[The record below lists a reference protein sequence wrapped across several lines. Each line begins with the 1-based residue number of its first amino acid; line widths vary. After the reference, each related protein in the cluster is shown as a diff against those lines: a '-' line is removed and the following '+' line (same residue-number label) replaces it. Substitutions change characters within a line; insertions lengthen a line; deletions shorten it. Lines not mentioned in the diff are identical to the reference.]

1 MRKSNRF
8 LSRLTGTL
16 AALTLVVG
24 LAPAAVFA
32 ADGDASITITEPA
45 WSDTSK
51 DWAGTQANAY
61 LVLDQVNDA
70 ETVPA
75 KKLYSVTNDFD
86 TFFNID
92 TIDGNSSIDEVFG
105 TVGTGGT
112 VYLQF
117 DGTDLSAGTTQ
128 PASGEYITF
137 SDDNA
142 KALDKTYGEADLVSR
157 ILGDEGA
164 GGSDAGV
171 FYSWIEKYIEKNSD
185 SITTPYTATAGAS
198 VGSQGSVTISGLKEG
213 YYAVDFKNVP
223 SGLSLKQGVMIA
235 TTGTTPAEMNL
246 KAEDLPFE
254 KQISEKDAEQWLDEL
269 TAETGDVLD
278 YKLTAQVP
286 TLTDYDNL
294 TEFTMSDTLEKQEFD
309 PASVQIAIDNT
320 VATRGTGT
328 DSNKFYIGQTL
339 LATLTPVSYADEKS
353 SFTLTF
359 EPSALEAYE
368 GETVTVTYSARLT
381 TDAVK
386 VNVNNAEL
394 VWSNN
399 GSDSSLTDSTEVYT
413 YGIELTKTFSDAT
426 VSADEIGEV
435 TFQLYRVNQ
444 QTQAEEPLYF
454 TGSAGSYIL
463 VSDSDGTGS
472 VTKDLKL
479 DTSSRKLT
487 VVGLDDDETYILK
500 ETDTADGYNLIDEN
514 VTIDLEAQAD
524 PYPMLLDEDTTSV
537 KLGSS
542 DLPVDFVN
550 NTEPAETA
558 IASVAFELYN
568 QKGFTLPKTGDV
580 GTWALTVSGIL
591 LIASGVVLVVVSRRK
606 KSSK

>member
-1 MRKSNRF
+1 MKKNNRF

-24 LAPAAVFA
+24 LVPATVLA
-32 ADGDASITITEPA
+32 ADGSASITITEPA
-45 WSDTSK
+45 WSDSSK
-51 DWAGTQANAY
+51 DWAGTEANAY
-61 LVLDQVNDA
+61 LVLDQVNDT
-70 ETVPA
+70 ETDSA
-75 KKLYSVTNDFD
+75 KKLYSVTDNFNA
-86 TFFNID
+86 FFNID
-92 TIDGNSSIDEVFG
+92 TDDNNSSIDEIFG
-105 TVGTGGT
+105 TVGTDGT
-112 VYLQF
+112 VYLWF
-117 DGTDLSAGTTQ
+117 DGNDLSAGTTQ

-137 SDDNA
+137 SGDNA

-157 ILGDEGA
+157 IVGDEGV

-171 FYSWIEKYIEKNSD
+171 FYSWIEKYIEANN
-185 SITTPYTATAGAS
+185 ITTPHTATAGTS
-198 VGSQGSVTISGLKEG
+198 VGTKGSVTITNLIEG
-213 YYAVDFKNVP
+213 YYAIDFKSVP

-235 TTGTTPAEMNL
+235 TTGDISAQMNL

-254 KQISEKDAEQWLDEL
+254 KKISEKDADQWLDEL

-278 YKLTAQVP
+278 YRLTAKVP

-320 VATRGTGT
+320 VATRGTGA
-328 DSNKFYIGQTL
+328 DSNKFYIGQTP
-339 LATLTPVSYADEKS
+339 LATLNPVGYTNEKS

-386 VNVNNAEL
+386 VNVNDAEL

-426 VSADEIGEV
+426 VSADEIDDV
-435 TFQLYRVNQ
+435 TFQLYRVNGQ
-444 QTQAEEPLYF
+444 NEELLYF

-463 VSDSDGTGS
+463 VSDSNGTGN
-472 VTKDLKL
+472 VTAELKL
-479 DTSSRKLT
+479 NTTSRKLT

-500 ETDTADGYNLIDEN
+500 ETNTANGYNLIDEN
-514 VTIDLEAQAD
+514 VTIDLEAQLD
-524 PYPMLLDEDTTSV
+524 PNAMLLDERKTSV
-537 KLGSS
+537 KLGSRNLTVS
-542 DLPVDFVN
+542 FVN
-550 NTEPAETA
+550 NTDTTETA

-568 QKGFTLPKTGDV
+568 QKGFSLPKTGDA
-580 GTWALTVSGIL
+580 GTWALTVNGIL
-591 LIASGVVLVVVSRRK
+591 LIASGVVLLVVSRRK

>member
-24 LAPAAVFA
+24 LVPATALA
-32 ADGDASITITEPA
+32 ADGSASITIKEPK
-45 WSDTSK
+45 WSDSSK

-61 LVLDQVNDA
+61 LVLDQVNDT
-70 ETVPA
+70 ETDPA
-75 KKLYSVTNDFD
+75 KKLYSVTTGFD
-86 TFFNID
+86 AFFNID
-92 TIDGNSSIDEVFG
+92 TTDGNSSIDEVFG
-105 TVGTGGT
+105 TAGIDGT
-112 VYLQF
+112 VYLWF
-117 DGTDLSAGTTQ
+117 DGNDLSAGTTR

-137 SDDNA
+137 SGDNA

-157 ILGDEGA
+157 IVGDEGA

-171 FYSWIEKYIEKNSD
+171 FYSWIEKYIEANN
-185 SITTPYTATAGAS
+185 ITTPHTATADAS
-198 VGSQGSVTISGLKEG
+198 VESQGSMTISGLNEG

-235 TTGTTPAEMNL
+235 TTVNPQAEMNL
-246 KAEDLPFE
+246 KAEELPFE
-254 KQISEKDAEQWLDEL
+254 KHVSEKDENEWFDEL

-294 TEFTMSDTLEKQEFD
+294 TRFTMSDTLEKQEFD

-339 LATLTPVSYADEKS
+339 LATLNPVSYADKKS

-359 EPSALEAYE
+359 VPSALEAYE

-386 VNVNNAEL
+386 VNVNDAKL

-426 VSADEIGEV
+426 VSADEIGDV
-435 TFQLYRVNQ
+435 TFRLYRVNGQ
-444 QTQAEEPLYF
+444 DQEPLYF

-463 VSDSDGTGS
+463 VSDSDGTGN

-479 DTSSRKLT
+479 NTNSRKLT

-500 ETDTADGYNLIDEN
+500 ETNTADGYNLIDKD
-514 VTIDLEAQAD
+514 VTFDLEAQAD
-524 PYPMLLDEDTTSV
+524 PNAMLLDENKTSV
-537 KLGSS
+537 RLGSNNLTVS
-542 DLPVDFVN
+542 FVN
-550 NTEPAETA
+550 NTDTTETA

-568 QKGFTLPKTGDV
+568 QKGFTLPKTGDA

>member
-24 LAPAAVFA
+24 LVPATALA
-32 ADGDASITITEPA
+32 ADGEASITIKEPT
-45 WSDTSK
+45 WSDSSK

-61 LVLDQVNDA
+61 LVLDQVDDT

-75 KKLYSVTNDFD
+75 KKLYSVTTDFD
-86 TFFNID
+86 AFFNID
-92 TIDGNSSIDEVFG
+92 ADAGNGSIDEVFG

-137 SDDNA
+137 SGDDA

-157 ILGDEGA
+157 IVGDNGE
-164 GGSDAGV
+164 GGSNAGV
-171 FYSWIEKYIEKNSD
+171 FYSWIEKYIEANN
-185 SITTPYTATAGAS
+185 ITTPHTATADAS
-198 VGSQGSVTISGLKEG
+198 VGSQGSVTISGLDEG

-235 TTGTTPAEMNL
+235 TTGTTPAKMNL

-254 KQISEKDAEQWLDEL
+254 KKISEEDANDWFDEL

-278 YKLTAQVP
+278 YQLTAKVP

-294 TEFTMSDTLEKQEFD
+294 TEFTMSDTLEQQEFD
-309 PASVQIAIDNT
+309 PASVEIAIDGVT
-320 VATRGTGT
+320 ITRGTDT
-328 DSNKFYIGQTL
+328 DSNKFYIGHTL
-339 LATLTPVSYADEKS
+339 LATLTPVSYANEKS
-353 SFTLTF
+353 SFTLIF
-359 EPSALEAYE
+359 EPSALETYE
-368 GETVTVTYSARLT
+368 GKAVTVTYSARLT

-386 VNVNNAEL
+386 VNVNDAEL

-399 GSDSSLTDSTEVYT
+399 GSDSSLTDSTKVYT

-426 VSADEIGEV
+426 VSADEIDDV
-435 TFQLYRVNQ
+435 TFRLYRVNGQ
-444 QTQAEEPLYF
+444 DQEPLYF

-463 VSDSDGTGS
+463 VSDSNGTGS
-472 VTKDLKL
+472 ATQDLKL
-479 DTSSRKLT
+479 DTASRKLT

-500 ETDTADGYNLIDEN
+500 ETDTANGYNLIDED
-514 VTIDLEAQAD
+514 VTIDLEAQDD
-524 PYPMLLDEDTTSV
+524 PNAMLLDEGKTSV
-537 KLGSS
+537 KLGDTS
-542 DLPVDFVN
+542 LNVGFVN
-550 NTEPAETA
+550 NESSTETA

-568 QKGFTLPKTGDV
+568 QKGFSLPKTGDA

>member
-24 LAPAAVFA
+24 LVPATAFA
-32 ADGDASITITEPA
+32 ADGQASITITEPA
-45 WSDTSK
+45 WSK
-51 DWAGTQANAY
+51 DWEGTQANAY
-61 LVLDQVNDA
+61 LVLDQVNHT

-75 KKLYSVTNDFD
+75 KKLYSVTDNFD
-86 TFFNID
+86 AFFNID

-105 TVGTGGT
+105 TAGADGT
-112 VYLQF
+112 VYLWF
-117 DGTDLSAGTTQ
+117 DGTALSAGTTQ

-137 SDDNA
+137 SGDDA

-157 ILGDEGA
+157 IVGDDGE
-164 GGSDAGV
+164 GGSNAGV
-171 FYSWIEKYIEKNSD
+171 FYSWIEKYIEKNG
-185 SITTPYTATAGAS
+185 ITTPYKATADAS
-198 VGSQGSVTISGLKEG
+198 VGSQGFVTITNLKEG
-213 YYAVDFKNVP
+213 YYAIDFKSVP

-235 TTGTTPAEMNL
+235 TTGNASAGMNL
-246 KAEDLPFE
+246 KAEDLPFKKE
-254 KQISEKDAEQWLDEL
+254 ISEKDANDWFDEL

-309 PASVQIAIDNT
+309 PASVEIAIGNAT
-320 VATRGTGT
+320 ITRGTDA

-339 LATLTPVSYADEKS
+339 LATLNSDGYANNES

-359 EPSALEAYE
+359 EPSTLEAYE

-386 VNVNNAEL
+386 VNVNDAEL

-426 VSADEIGEV
+426 VSADEIDDV

-444 QTQAEEPLYF
+444 QTQAEELLHF
-454 TGSAGSYIL
+454 TGSAGSYTL
-463 VSDSDGTGS
+463 VSDSDGTGN
-472 VTKDLKL
+472 VTDLKL
-479 DTSSRKLT
+479 DTNNRKLT

-500 ETDTADGYNLIDEN
+500 ETNTADGYNLIDED

-524 PYPMLLDEDTTSV
+524 PNAMLLDEKATSV
-537 KLGSS
+537 KLGTT
-542 DLPVDFVN
+542 DLKPSFVN
-550 NTEPAETA
+550 NTNTTETA

-568 QKGFTLPKTGDV
+568 QKGFTLPKTGGT
-580 GTWALTVSGIL
+580 GTWALTMGGIL
-591 LIASGVVLVVVSRRK
+591 LIAAAGGMLVVSRRK
-606 KSSK
+606 NSSR

>member
-1 MRKSNRF
+1 MKKNNRF

-24 LAPAAVFA
+24 LVPATVLA
-32 ADGDASITITEPA
+32 ADGSASITINEPV

-61 LVLDQVNDA
+61 LVLDQVNDR
-70 ETVPA
+70 ETDSA
-75 KKLYSVTNDFD
+75 KKLYSVTGDFD
-86 TFFNID
+86 AFFNID
-92 TIDGNSSIDEVFG
+92 KDAGNSSIDEVFG
-105 TVGTGGT
+105 TAGADGT
-112 VYLQF
+112 VYLWF
-117 DGTDLSAGTTQ
+117 DGTDLSAGKTQ

-137 SDDNA
+137 SGDNA

-157 ILGDEGA
+157 IIGDAGV

-198 VGSQGSVTISGLKEG
+198 VGSQGSVTITNLKEG
-213 YYAVDFKNVP
+213 YYAVDFKSVP
-223 SGLSLKQGVMIA
+223 YGLSLKQGVMIA
-235 TTGTTPAEMNL
+235 TTGNTPAVMYL
-246 KAEDLPFE
+246 KAENLPFE
-254 KQISEKDAEQWLDEL
+254 KKISEKDANEWFDEL

-294 TEFTMSDTLEKQEFD
+294 TKFTMSDTLEKQEFD
-309 PASVQIAIDNT
+309 PASVEIAING
-320 VATRGTGT
+320 AAITRGTDA

-339 LATLTPVSYADEKS
+339 LATLNPVGYTNNES

-386 VNVNNAEL
+386 VNVNDAKLEWN
-394 VWSNN
+394 NN
-399 GSDSSLTDSTEVYT
+399 GSESVLTDSTEVYT

-435 TFQLYRVNQ
+435 TFQLYRVNG
-444 QTQAEEPLYF
+444 QTEELLYF

-463 VSDSDGTGS
+463 VSDSNGTGN
-472 VTKDLKL
+472 VTAELKL
-479 DTSSRKLT
+479 NTTSRKLT

-500 ETDTADGYNLIDEN
+500 ETNTANGYNLIDEN
-514 VTIDLEAQAD
+514 VTIELEAQAD
-524 PYPMLLDEDTTSV
+524 SRAMLLDEGKTSV
-537 KLGSS
+537 KLGSRNLTVS
-542 DLPVDFVN
+542 FVN
-550 NTEPAETA
+550 NTDTTETA

-568 QKGFTLPKTGDV
+568 QKGFSLPKTGDA
-580 GTWALTVSGIL
+580 GTWALTVNGIL

>member
-8 LSRLTGTL
+8 LSRFTGAF

-24 LAPAAVFA
+24 LVPATAFA
-32 ADGDASITITEPA
+32 ADGEASITIKEPT
-45 WSDTSK
+45 WSDSSK
-51 DWAGTQANAY
+51 DWADTQANAY
-61 LVLDQVNDA
+61 LVLDQVDDT
-70 ETVPA
+70 ETDPA
-75 KKLYSVTNDFD
+75 KKLYKVTGEFD
-86 TFFNID
+86 DFFNID
-92 TIDGNSSIDEVFG
+92 ETQNNSTVEDAFGNGVS
-105 TVGTGGT
+105 

-117 DGTDLSAGTTQ
+117 NGKKLSAGTTE

-137 SDDNA
+137 SGDNA

-171 FYSWIEKYIEKNSD
+171 FYSWIEKYIEANN
-185 SITTPYTATAGAS
+185 ITTPHTAKADAS
-198 VGSQGSVTISGLKEG
+198 VGTQGSVTISGLKEG

-235 TTGTTPAEMNL
+235 TTGTTPAKMDL

-254 KQISEKDAEQWLDEL
+254 KQISEKDAKQWLDEL

-294 TEFTMSDTLEKQEFD
+294 TKFTMSDTLEKQEFD

-339 LATLTPVSYADEKS
+339 LATLTPVSYANEKS

-386 VNVNNAEL
+386 VNVNDAEL

-426 VSADEIGEV
+426 VSADEIDDV
-435 TFQLYRVNQ
+435 TFRLYRVNGQ
-444 QTQAEEPLYF
+444 NEELLYF
-454 TGSAGSYIL
+454 TGSAGSYTL
-463 VSDSDGTGS
+463 MSDSDGTGS
-472 VTKDLKL
+472 VTEDLKL
-479 DTSSRKLT
+479 NTATRKLT

-500 ETDTADGYNLIDEN
+500 ETNTADGYNLIDED
-514 VTIDLEAQAD
+514 VTIDLVAQAD
-524 PYPMLLDEDTTSV
+524 PNPMLLDEGKTSV

-542 DLPVDFVN
+542 NLTVSFVN
-550 NTEPAETA
+550 NTDTTETA

-568 QKGFTLPKTGDV
+568 QKGFTLPKTGDA

>member
-8 LSRLTGTL
+8 LSRLTGML
-16 AALTLVVG
+16 ATLTLVVG
-24 LAPAAVFA
+24 LMPATALA
-32 ADGDASITITEPA
+32 ADGEASITIKEPA

-61 LVLDQVNDA
+61 LVLDQVNDR
-70 ETVPA
+70 ETDPA
-75 KKLYSVTNDFD
+75 KKLYSVTTDFD

-92 TIDGNSSIDEVFG
+92 TDAGNSSIDEVFG
-105 TVGTGGT
+105 TAGT

-117 DGTDLSAGTTQ
+117 DGTDLSAGTNQ

-137 SDDNA
+137 SGDNA
-142 KALDKTYGEADLVSR
+142 KALDKKYGEADLVSR
-157 ILGDEGA
+157 IAGDEGV

-171 FYSWIEKYIEKNSD
+171 FYSWIEKYIERNN
-185 SITTPYTATAGAS
+185 ITTLHTATADAS
-198 VGSQGSVTISGLKEG
+198 VGSQGFVTITNLKEG
-213 YYAVDFKNVP
+213 YYAVDFKSVP

-235 TTGTTPAEMNL
+235 TTGKTPTVMNL
-246 KAEDLPFE
+246 KAENLPFE
-254 KQISEKDAEQWLDEL
+254 KQISEKDANMWFDEL

-309 PASVQIAIDNT
+309 PASVKIAING
-320 VATRGTGT
+320 AAITRGT
-328 DSNKFYIGQTL
+328 DVNSDKFYIGQTL
-339 LATLTPVSYADEKS
+339 LATLNSVSYADEKS
-353 SFTLTF
+353 SFTLIF

-386 VNVNNAEL
+386 VNVNDAKL

-413 YGIELTKTFSDAT
+413 YGIELTKTFSDTT
-426 VSADEIGEV
+426 VSADEIGKV
-435 TFQLYRVNQ
+435 TFQLYRVNGQ
-444 QTQAEEPLYF
+444 DKELLYF

-463 VSDSDGTGS
+463 VSDSNGTDN
-472 VTKDLKL
+472 VTADLKL
-479 DTSSRKLT
+479 DTTSRKLT

-524 PYPMLLDEDTTSV
+524 PNAMLLEEDATSV
-537 KLGSS
+537 KLGSINLTVS
-542 DLPVDFVN
+542 FVN
-550 NTEPAETA
+550 NKNTTETA

-568 QKGFTLPKTGDV
+568 QKGFSLPKTGDA
-580 GTWALTVSGIL
+580 GIWALTVCGIL

>member
-1 MRKSNRF
+1 MKKNNRF

-24 LAPAAVFA
+24 LVPATVLA
-32 ADGDASITITEPA
+32 ADGEASITITEPV

-61 LVLDQVNDA
+61 LVLDQVNDR

-75 KKLYSVTNDFD
+75 KKLYSVTNVFD

-92 TIDGNSSIDEVFG
+92 TDAGNSSIDEVFG
-105 TVGTGGT
+105 TVGTDGT

-128 PASGEYITF
+128 PASGDYITF
-137 SDDNA
+137 SGDNA

-157 ILGDEGA
+157 IVGDNGE
-164 GGSDAGV
+164 GGSNAGV
-171 FYSWIEKYIEKNSD
+171 FYSWIEKYIEKNN
-185 SITTPYTATAGAS
+185 ITTPHTATAGAS
-198 VGSQGSVTISGLKEG
+198 VGTQGSVTISGLAEG

-235 TTGTTPAEMNL
+235 TTGNTPAVMNL
-246 KAEDLPFE
+246 KAENLPFE
-254 KQISEKDAEQWLDEL
+254 KKISEKDANVWFDEL

-294 TEFTMSDTLEKQEFD
+294 TKFTMSDTLEKQEFD
-309 PASVQIAIDNT
+309 PASVQIAING
-320 VATRGTGT
+320 AAITRGTDA

-339 LATLTPVSYADEKS
+339 LATLNPVSYADEKS
-353 SFTLTF
+353 SFTLIF

-368 GETVTVTYSARLT
+368 GKTVTVTYSARLT

-386 VNVNNAEL
+386 VNVNDAKL

-426 VSADEIGEV
+426 VSADEIGKV
-435 TFQLYRVNQ
+435 TFQLYRVNGQ
-444 QTQAEEPLYF
+444 DEELLYF

-463 VSDSDGTGS
+463 VSDSAGTGN
-472 VTKDLKL
+472 VTDLKL
-479 DTSSRKLT
+479 DTNSRKLT

-500 ETDTADGYNLIDEN
+500 ETNTANGYNLIDED
-514 VTIDLEAQAD
+514 VTIDLEAQLGPNA
-524 PYPMLLDEDTTSV
+524 MLLDAGKTSV
-537 KLGSS
+537 KLGSNKLKVS
-542 DLPVDFVN
+542 FVN
-550 NTEPAETA
+550 NTDTTGPA

-568 QKGFTLPKTGDV
+568 QKGFSLPKTGDA
-580 GTWALTVSGIL
+580 GTWALTVNGIL

>member
-24 LAPAAVFA
+24 LVPATALA
-32 ADGDASITITEPA
+32 ADGSASITITEPA
-45 WSDTSK
+45 WSDSSK
-51 DWAGTQANAY
+51 DWAGTEANAY
-61 LVLDQVNDA
+61 LVLDQVNDT

-86 TFFNID
+86 AFFNID
-92 TIDGNSSIDEVFG
+92 TDNGNSSIDEIFG
-105 TVGTGGT
+105 TAGT

-117 DGTDLSAGTTQ
+117 DGIDLSAGTTQ

-137 SDDNA
+137 SEDNA

-157 ILGDEGA
+157 IVGDNGE
-164 GGSDAGV
+164 GGSNAGV
-171 FYSWIEKYIEKNSD
+171 FYSWIEKYIEANN
-185 SITTPYTATAGAS
+185 ITTPHTATAGAS
-198 VGSQGSVTISGLKEG
+198 DGTQGSVTISGLDEG

-235 TTGTTPAEMNL
+235 TTGDIPAQMKL

-254 KQISEKDAEQWLDEL
+254 KKISEKDADQWLDEL

-278 YKLTAQVP
+278 YRLTAKVP

-294 TEFTMSDTLEKQEFD
+294 TKFTMSDTLEKQEFD
-309 PASVQIAIDNT
+309 PASVEIAIDGVT
-320 VATRGTGT
+320 IRRGT
-328 DSNKFYIGQTL
+328 DDNSNNFYIGQTL
-339 LATLTPVSYADEKS
+339 LATLTTVGYTDEKS

-359 EPSALEAYE
+359 VPSALEAYE
-368 GETVTVTYSARLT
+368 GETVTVTYSAKLT

-386 VNVNNAEL
+386 VNVNDAEL

-399 GSDSSLTDSTEVYT
+399 GSDSSLTDFTEVYT

-426 VSADEIGEV
+426 VSADEIDDV
-435 TFQLYRVNQ
+435 TFRLYRVNGQ
-444 QTQAEEPLYF
+444 DEELLYF

-463 VSDSDGTGS
+463 MSDSNGTGS
-472 VTKDLKL
+472 VTDLKL
-479 DTSSRKLT
+479 NTTTRKLT

-500 ETDTADGYNLIDEN
+500 ETNTADGYNLIDED
-514 VTIDLEAQAD
+514 VTINLEAQTD
-524 PYPMLLDEDTTSV
+524 PNAMLLDENKTSV
-537 KLGSS
+537 KLGSNNLTVS
-542 DLPVDFVN
+542 FVN
-550 NTEPAETA
+550 NTDTTGTA

-568 QKGFTLPKTGDV
+568 QKGFTLPKTGGT
-580 GTWALTVSGIL
+580 GTWALTMGGIL
-591 LIASGVVLVVVSRRK
+591 LIAAAGGMLVVSRRK
-606 KSSK
+606 NSSR

>member
-24 LAPAAVFA
+24 LVPATALA
-32 ADGDASITITEPA
+32 ADGSASIKITEPA
-45 WSDTSK
+45 WSDSSK
-51 DWAGTQANAY
+51 DWAGTEANAY
-61 LVLDQVNDA
+61 LVLDQVND
-70 ETVPA
+70 TVTDPA
-75 KKLYSVTNDFD
+75 KKLYSVTTGFD

-105 TVGTGGT
+105 NVGPDGT
-112 VYLQF
+112 VYLWF
-117 DGTDLSAGTTQ
+117 DGSDLSAGTTQ

-137 SDDNA
+137 SGDNA

-171 FYSWIEKYIEKNSD
+171 FYSWIEKYIERNN
-185 SITTPYTATAGAS
+185 ITTSHTATADAS
-198 VGSQGSVTISGLKEG
+198 VGTQGSVTISGLDEG

-235 TTGTTPAEMNL
+235 TTGTAPAEMYL

-254 KQISEKDAEQWLDEL
+254 KKISEKDADQWFDEL

-294 TEFTMSDTLEKQEFD
+294 TKFTMSDTLEKQEFD
-309 PASVQIAIDNT
+309 PASVEIAING
-320 VATRGTGT
+320 AAIKRGTDAGS
-328 DSNKFYIGQTL
+328 DKFYIGQTL
-339 LATLTPVSYADEKS
+339 LATLTPVSYANEKS

-386 VNVNNAEL
+386 VNVNDAEL

-435 TFQLYRVNQ
+435 TFQLYRVNGQ
-444 QTQAEEPLYF
+444 DEELLYF

-463 VSDSDGTGS
+463 VSDYSGTGN
-472 VTKDLKL
+472 VTANLKL
-479 DTSSRKLT
+479 DTTSRKLT

-524 PYPMLLDEDTTSV
+524 PNPMLLDEGKTSV

-542 DLPVDFVN
+542 NLTVSFVN
-550 NTEPAETA
+550 NTDTTETA

-568 QKGFTLPKTGDV
+568 QKGFTLPKTGDA

>member
-24 LAPAAVFA
+24 LMPATALA
-32 ADGDASITITEPA
+32 ADGEASITITEPA
-45 WSDTSK
+45 WSK

-61 LVLDQVNDA
+61 LVLDQENDK
-70 ETVPA
+70 ETDPA
-75 KKLYSVTNDFD
+75 KKLYSVTTDFNA
-86 TFFNID
+86 FFNID
-92 TIDGNSSIDEVFG
+92 TDKNNSSIDEVFG
-105 TVGTGGT
+105 TAGADGT
-112 VYLQF
+112 VYLWF
-117 DGTDLSAGTTQ
+117 DGTDLSADKTK

-137 SDDNA
+137 SGDDA

-157 ILGDEGA
+157 ILGDRGE
-164 GGSDAGV
+164 GGSNAGV
-171 FYSWIEKYIEKNSD
+171 FYSWIEKYIEKKG
-185 SITTPYTATAGAS
+185 ITTPHTATADAS
-198 VGSQGSVTISGLKEG
+198 VESQGSMTISGLNEG

-235 TTGTTPAEMNL
+235 TTGNTPAVMNL

-254 KQISEKDAEQWLDEL
+254 KKISEKDVGQWFDEL

-309 PASVQIAIDNT
+309 PASVEIAING
-320 VATRGTGT
+320 AAITRGT
-328 DSNKFYIGQTL
+328 DDNSNNFYIGQTL
-339 LATLTPVSYADEKS
+339 LATLTPVGYTDEKS
-353 SFTLTF
+353 SFTLDF
-359 EPSALEAYE
+359 VPSALEAYE
-368 GETVTVTYSARLT
+368 GETVTVIYSARLT

-386 VNVNNAEL
+386 VNVNDAEL

-444 QTQAEEPLYF
+444 QTQAEELLYF

-463 VSDSDGTGS
+463 VSDSAGTGN
-472 VTKDLKL
+472 VTDLKL
-479 DTSSRKLT
+479 DTNSRKLT

-500 ETDTADGYNLIDEN
+500 ETNTANGYNLIDEN
-514 VTIDLEAQAD
+514 VTIELEAQAD
-524 PYPMLLDEDTTSV
+524 PNAMLLDVNATSV
-537 KLGSS
+537 KLGSNPLTVS
-542 DLPVDFVN
+542 FVN
-550 NTEPAETA
+550 NTNTTETA

-568 QKGFTLPKTGDV
+568 QKGFSLPKTGDA

>member
-24 LAPAAVFA
+24 LVPATALA
-32 ADGDASITITEPA
+32 ADGSASITITEPA
-45 WSDTSK
+45 WSDSSK

-61 LVLDQVNDA
+61 LVLDQVDDT
-70 ETVPA
+70 EPDPA

-86 TFFNID
+86 AFFNID
-92 TIDGNSSIDEVFG
+92 TDENNSSIDEVFG
-105 TVGTGGT
+105 NAGADGT
-112 VYLQF
+112 VYLWF
-117 DGTDLSAGTTQ
+117 DDTDLSAGTTQ
-128 PASGEYITF
+128 PASGDYITF
-137 SDDNA
+137 SGDNA

-157 ILGDEGA
+157 IVGDSSE
-164 GGSDAGV
+164 GGSNAGV
-171 FYSWIEKYIEKNSD
+171 FYSWIEKYIEAK
-185 SITTPYTATAGAS
+185 SITTTHTATAGAS
-198 VGSQGSVTISGLKEG
+198 AGSQGTMTISDLDEG
-213 YYAVDFKNVP
+213 YYAIDFKNVP
-223 SGLSLKQGVMIA
+223 DGLSLKQGVMIA
-235 TTGTTPAEMNL
+235 TTGNTPAVMNL

-294 TEFTMSDTLEKQEFD
+294 TKFTMSDTLEKQEFD

-328 DSNKFYIGQTL
+328 DSNKFYIGRTL
-339 LATLTPVSYADEKS
+339 LATLNPVGYANGES

-359 EPSALEAYE
+359 VPSALEAYE

-386 VNVNNAEL
+386 VNVNDAEL

-435 TFQLYRVNQ
+435 TFQLYRVNGQ
-444 QTQAEEPLYF
+444 NEELLYF

-463 VSDSDGTGS
+463 MSDSDGTGS
-472 VTKDLKL
+472 VTEDLKL
-479 DTSSRKLT
+479 NTTTRKLT

-524 PYPMLLDEDTTSV
+524 PNAMLLDENKTSV
-537 KLGSS
+537 KLGSNNLTVS
-542 DLPVDFVN
+542 FVN
-550 NTEPAETA
+550 NTDTTGTA

-568 QKGFTLPKTGDV
+568 QKGFTLPKTGDA

>member
-1 MRKSNRF
+1 MRKSNRL

-24 LAPAAVFA
+24 LMPATALA
-32 ADGDASITITEPA
+32 ADGEASITITEPV

-61 LVLDQVNDA
+61 LVLDQVNDR
-70 ETVPA
+70 ETDPA
-75 KKLYSVTNDFD
+75 KKLYSVTTGFD

-92 TIDGNSSIDEVFG
+92 TIAGNSSIDEVFG
-105 TVGTGGT
+105 TAGT

-137 SDDNA
+137 SGDNA

-157 ILGDEGA
+157 IAGDEGV
-164 GGSDAGV
+164 GVSDAGV
-171 FYSWIEKYIEKNSD
+171 FYSWIEKYIEKMG
-185 SITTPYTATAGAS
+185 ITTPHTATAGAS
-198 VGSQGSVTISGLKEG
+198 VGTQGSVTISGLAEG
-213 YYAVDFKNVP
+213 YYAVDFKSVP

-235 TTGTTPAEMNL
+235 TTGNTPDTPAVMNL

-254 KQISEKDAEQWLDEL
+254 KKISEKDANDWFDEL

-278 YKLTAQVP
+278 YKLTAKVP

-328 DSNKFYIGQTL
+328 DENTFYIGRTH
-339 LATLTPVSYADEKS
+339 LATLTTVSYADKKS

-368 GETVTVTYSARLT
+368 GKTVTVTYSARLT

-386 VNVNNAEL
+386 VNVNDAEL

-426 VSADEIGEV
+426 VSADEIDDV
-435 TFQLYRVNQ
+435 TFRLYRVNQ
-444 QTQAEEPLYF
+444 QTQAEELLHF
-454 TGSAGSYIL
+454 TGSAGSYTL

-472 VTKDLKL
+472 VTDLKL
-479 DTSSRKLT
+479 NTTTRKLT

-500 ETDTADGYNLIDEN
+500 ETDTADGYNLIDED
-514 VTIDLEAQAD
+514 VTIDLEAQDD
-524 PYPMLLDEDTTSV
+524 PNAMLLDEDKTSV
-537 KLGSS
+537 KLGPKNLTVS
-542 DLPVDFVN
+542 FVN
-550 NTEPAETA
+550 NTNTTETA

-568 QKGFTLPKTGDV
+568 QKGFSLPKTGDA

>member
-24 LAPAAVFA
+24 LMPATALA
-32 ADGDASITITEPA
+32 ADGEASITITEPA
-45 WSDTSK
+45 WSK
-51 DWAGTQANAY
+51 DWEGTQANAY

-92 TIDGNSSIDEVFG
+92 TIEKNSSIDEVFG
-105 TVGTGGT
+105 TAGTDGT
-112 VYLQF
+112 VYLWF
-117 DGTDLSAGTTQ
+117 DGTDLSAGKTQ

-137 SDDNA
+137 SGDDA

-157 ILGDEGA
+157 IVGDEGE
-164 GGSDAGV
+164 GGSNAGV
-171 FYSWIEKYIEKNSD
+171 FYSWIEKYIEKNG
-185 SITTPYTATAGAS
+185 ITTPHTATAGAS
-198 VGSQGSVTISGLKEG
+198 VGSQGSVTISGLAEG

-235 TTGTTPAEMNL
+235 TTGNTPAVMNL
-246 KAEDLPFE
+246 KAEELPFE
-254 KQISEKDAEQWLDEL
+254 KKISEKDANEWFDEL

-309 PASVQIAIDNT
+309 PASVEIAIDGAT
-320 VATRGTGT
+320 ITRGT
-328 DSNKFYIGQTL
+328 DVNSDKFYIGQTL
-339 LATLTPVSYADEKS
+339 LATLTPVGYANGES

-386 VNVNNAEL
+386 INVNDAKLE
-394 VWSNN
+394 WNN
-399 GSDSSLTDSTEVYT
+399 NDSESVLTDSTEVYT
-413 YGIELTKTFSDAT
+413 YGIELTKTFSDAI

-444 QTQAEEPLYF
+444 QTQAEELLYF

-524 PYPMLLDEDTTSV
+524 PNAMLLDEKATSV
-537 KLGSS
+537 KLGSNNLTVS
-542 DLPVDFVN
+542 FVN
-550 NTEPAETA
+550 NTDTTGTA

-568 QKGFTLPKTGDV
+568 QKGFTLPKTGDA

>member
-24 LAPAAVFA
+24 LMPATALA
-32 ADGDASITITEPA
+32 ADGEASITIKEPA

-61 LVLDQVNDA
+61 LVLDQVDDT
-70 ETVPA
+70 ETDPA
-75 KKLYSVTNDFD
+75 KKLYSVTTDFD

-92 TIDGNSSIDEVFG
+92 TDAGNSSIDEVFG

-137 SDDNA
+137 SGDNA

-157 ILGDEGA
+157 ILGDDGE
-164 GGSDAGV
+164 GGSNAGV
-171 FYSWIEKYIEKNSD
+171 FYSWIEKYIEENN
-185 SITTPYTATAGAS
+185 ITTSLTATADAS
-198 VGSQGSVTISGLKEG
+198 AGTQGSVMIGGLAEG

-254 KQISEKDAEQWLDEL
+254 KKISEKDADQWLDEL

-278 YKLTAQVP
+278 YRLTAKVP

-309 PASVQIAIDNT
+309 PASVEIAIDGVT
-320 VATRGTGT
+320 IRRGT
-328 DSNKFYIGQTL
+328 DDNSNNFYIGQTL
-339 LATLTPVSYADEKS
+339 LATLTTVSYADEKS

-359 EPSALEAYE
+359 VPSALEAYE

-386 VNVNNAEL
+386 VNVNDAEL

-426 VSADEIGEV
+426 VSADEIGKV
-435 TFQLYRVNQ
+435 TFQLYRVNGQ
-444 QTQAEEPLYF
+444 DEELLYF
-454 TGSAGSYIL
+454 TGSAGSYTL
-463 VSDSDGTGS
+463 VSDSAGTGN
-472 VTKDLKL
+472 VTANLKL
-479 DTSSRKLT
+479 DTTSRKLT

-500 ETDTADGYNLIDEN
+500 ETNTADGYNLIDEN
-514 VTIDLEAQAD
+514 VTIDLEAQTD
-524 PYPMLLDEDTTSV
+524 PNAMLLDENKTSV
-537 KLGSS
+537 KLGPKNLTVS
-542 DLPVDFVN
+542 FVN
-550 NTEPAETA
+550 NTNTTETA

-568 QKGFTLPKTGDV
+568 QKGFSLPKTGDA

>member
-1 MRKSNRF
+1 MRKSNRL
-8 LSRLTGTL
+8 LSRFTGTF
-16 AALTLVVG
+16 AALALVIG
-24 LAPAAVFA
+24 LAPATAFA
-32 ADGDASITITEPA
+32 ADGEASITIKEPT
-45 WSDTSK
+45 WSDGSK

-61 LVLDQVNDA
+61 LVLDQVDDS
-70 ETVPA
+70 ETDPA
-75 KKLYSVTNDFD
+75 KKLYSVTTDFD
-86 TFFNID
+86 AFFNID
-92 TIDGNSSIDEVFG
+92 TDAGSGSIDEVFG
-105 TVGTGGT
+105 TAGTGGI
-112 VYLQF
+112 VYLWF
-117 DGTDLSAGTTQ
+117 DDTDLSAGRTQ

-137 SDDNA
+137 SGDDA

-157 ILGDEGA
+157 IVGDGGE
-164 GGSDAGV
+164 GGSNAGV
-171 FYSWIEKYIEKNSD
+171 FYSWIEKYIEKNRN
-185 SITTPYTATAGAS
+185 SITEPLTAIAGSDATM
-198 VGSQGSVTISGLKEG
+198 TISNLKEG
-213 YYAVDFKNVP
+213 YYAIDFKNIP

-235 TTGTTPAEMNL
+235 TTGSTSAEMNL
-246 KAEDLPFE
+246 KAEDLPFD
-254 KQISEKDAEQWLDEL
+254 KKISEKDANEWFDEL

-278 YKLTAQVP
+278 YQLTAQVP

-294 TEFTMSDTLEKQEFD
+294 TKFTMSDTLEKQEFD
-309 PASVQIAIDNT
+309 PASVEIAING
-320 VATRGTGT
+320 AAITRGTGA

-339 LATLTPVSYADEKS
+339 LATLNPVGYANGES

-359 EPSALEAYE
+359 VPSALEAYE
-368 GETVTVTYSARLT
+368 GKTVTVTYSGRLT

-386 VNVNNAEL
+386 VNVNDAEL
-394 VWSNN
+394 EWSNN

-426 VSADEIGEV
+426 VSAEEIGEV

-454 TGSAGSYIL
+454 TGSAGSYTL

-500 ETDTADGYNLIDEN
+500 ETNTAEGYNLIDED

-524 PYPMLLDEDTTSV
+524 PKAMLLDEGKTSV
-537 KLGSS
+537 KLGSNNLTVS
-542 DLPVDFVN
+542 FVN
-550 NTEPAETA
+550 NTDTTGTA

-568 QKGFTLPKTGDV
+568 QKGFRLPQTGGA
-580 GTWALTVSGIL
+580 GTWALTMGGIL
-591 LIASGVVLVVVSRRK
+591 LIAAAGGLFVISRRK

>member
-1 MRKSNRF
+1 MKKNNRF

-24 LAPAAVFA
+24 LVPATVLA
-32 ADGDASITITEPA
+32 ADGEASITITEPA
-45 WSDTSK
+45 WSDSSK

-61 LVLDQVNDA
+61 LVLDQVNDT
-70 ETVPA
+70 ETDPA
-75 KKLYSVTNDFD
+75 KKLYSVTTNFD

-92 TIDGNSSIDEVFG
+92 TDAGNGSIDEVFG
-105 TVGTGGT
+105 TAGT

-128 PASGEYITF
+128 PASGDYITF
-137 SDDNA
+137 SGDNA

-157 ILGDEGA
+157 IVGDNGE
-164 GGSDAGV
+164 GGSNAGV
-171 FYSWIEKYIEKNSD
+171 FYSWIEKYIERYN
-185 SITTPYTATAGAS
+185 ITTLHTATADAS
-198 VGSQGSVTISGLKEG
+198 VGSQGFVTITNLEEG

-235 TTGTTPAEMNL
+235 TTGNTPAVMNL
-246 KAEDLPFE
+246 KAENLPFE
-254 KQISEKDAEQWLDEL
+254 KKISEKDVGQWFDEL

-278 YKLTAQVP
+278 YQLTAQVP

-294 TEFTMSDTLEKQEFD
+294 TEFTMSDTLKKQEFD
-309 PASVQIAIDNT
+309 SASVEIAING
-320 VATRGTGT
+320 ASITRGTGA

-339 LATLTPVSYADEKS
+339 LAKLNPVGYTNKES

-368 GETVTVTYSARLT
+368 GETVTVTYSSRLT

-399 GSDSSLTDSTEVYT
+399 GSDSSLTDSTKVYT

-426 VSADEIGEV
+426 VSADEIGKV
-435 TFQLYRVNQ
+435 TFQLYRVNGQ
-444 QTQAEEPLYF
+444 DEELLYF

-463 VSDSDGTGS
+463 VSDSAGTGGN
-472 VTKDLKL
+472 VTDLKL
-479 DTSSRKLT
+479 DTNSRKLT

-500 ETDTADGYNLIDEN
+500 ETNTADGYNKIDED
-514 VTIDLEAQAD
+514 VTIDLEAQLD
-524 PYPMLLDEDTTSV
+524 PNAMLLDEDKTSV
-537 KLGSS
+537 KLGDTS
-542 DLPVDFVN
+542 LNVGFVN
-550 NTEPAETA
+550 NESSTETA

-568 QKGFTLPKTGDV
+568 QKGFSLPKTGDA
-580 GTWALTVSGIL
+580 GTWALTVNGIL
-591 LIASGVVLVVVSRRK
+591 LIASGVVLIVVSRRK

>member
-1 MRKSNRF
+1 MKKNNRF

-32 ADGDASITITEPA
+32 ADGGASITINEPA

-61 LVLDQVNDA
+61 LVLDQVNDT

-75 KKLYSVTNDFD
+75 KKLYSVTTDFD

-92 TIDGNSSIDEVFG
+92 TNTGNSSIDEVFG
-105 TVGTGGT
+105 TAGT

-128 PASGEYITF
+128 PASGDYITF
-137 SDDNA
+137 SGDNA

-157 ILGDEGA
+157 IVGDNGE
-164 GGSDAGV
+164 GGSNAGV
-171 FYSWIEKYIEKNSD
+171 FYSWIEKYIEANN
-185 SITTPYTATAGAS
+185 ITTPHTATADAS
-198 VGSQGSVTISGLKEG
+198 VESQGSVTITNLKEG
-213 YYAVDFKNVP
+213 YYAIDFKSVP

-235 TTGTTPAEMNL
+235 TTGDIPAQMNL

-254 KQISEKDAEQWLDEL
+254 KKISEKDADQWLDEL

-278 YKLTAQVP
+278 YQLTAQVP

-294 TEFTMSDTLEKQEFD
+294 TKFTMSDTLEKQEFD
-309 PASVQIAIDNT
+309 PASVEIAING
-320 VATRGTGT
+320 AAITRGTGA
-328 DSNKFYIGQTL
+328 DSNKFYIGQTP
-339 LATLTPVSYADEKS
+339 LATLTPFSYANEKS

-399 GSDSSLTDSTEVYT
+399 GSDSSLIDSTEVYT

-435 TFQLYRVNQ
+435 TFQLYRVNGQ
-444 QTQAEEPLYF
+444 DEELLYF

-463 VSDSDGTGS
+463 VSDYSGTGN
-472 VTKDLKL
+472 VTANLKL
-479 DTSSRKLT
+479 DTTSRKLT

-500 ETDTADGYNLIDEN
+500 ETNTADGYNKIDED
-514 VTIDLEAQAD
+514 VTIDLEAQLD
-524 PYPMLLDEDTTSV
+524 PNAMLLDEGKTSV
-537 KLGSS
+537 KLGDTS
-542 DLPVDFVN
+542 LNVGFVN
-550 NTEPAETA
+550 NKSSTETA

-568 QKGFTLPKTGDV
+568 QKGFSLPKTGDA
-580 GTWALTVSGIL
+580 GTWALTVNGIL
-591 LIASGVVLVVVSRRK
+591 LIASGVVLIVVSRRK

>member
-24 LAPAAVFA
+24 LVPATAFA
-32 ADGDASITITEPA
+32 ADGQASITIIEPA
-45 WSDTSK
+45 WSK

-61 LVLDQVNDA
+61 LVLDQVNHT

-75 KKLYSVTNDFD
+75 KKLYSVTKDFD
-86 TFFNID
+86 EFFNID
-92 TIDGNSSIDEVFG
+92 TDAGNNSIDEVFG
-105 TVGTGGT
+105 NAGADGT
-112 VYLQF
+112 VYLWF
-117 DGTDLSAGTTQ
+117 DGTDLSAGTTE

-137 SDDNA
+137 SGDDA

-157 ILGDEGA
+157 IAGDKPEGA

-171 FYSWIEKYIEKNSD
+171 FYSWIEKYIEQNN
-185 SITTPYTATAGAS
+185 ITTSLTATAGSDATM
-198 VGSQGSVTISGLKEG
+198 TINNLQEG
-213 YYAVDFKNVP
+213 YYAVDFKKIP

-254 KQISEKDAEQWLDEL
+254 KKISEKDANQWLDEL

-278 YKLTAQVP
+278 YQLTAKVP

-294 TEFTMSDTLEKQEFD
+294 TKFTMSDTLEQQKFD
-309 PASVQIAIDNT
+309 PASVEIAINGAT
-320 VATRGTGT
+320 ITRGT
-328 DSNKFYIGQTL
+328 DDNSNEFYIGQTL
-339 LATLTPVSYADEKS
+339 LATLTPGSYDDEKS

-359 EPSALEAYE
+359 APSALEAYE
-368 GETVTVTYSARLT
+368 GKKVTVAYSAKLT

-386 VNVNNAEL
+386 VNVNDAKL

-399 GSDSSLTDSTEVYT
+399 GSDSSLTDSTKVYT

-426 VSADEIGEV
+426 VSADEIAKV
-435 TFQLYRVNQ
+435 TFRLYRVNQ
-444 QTQAEEPLYF
+444 QTKNEELLYF
-454 TGSAGSYIL
+454 TGSAGSYTL
-463 VSDSDGTGS
+463 VSDSAGTGN
-472 VTKDLKL
+472 VTDLKL
-479 DTSSRKLT
+479 NTTSRKLT

-500 ETDTADGYNLIDEN
+500 ETDTADGYNLIDKA
-514 VTIDLEAQAD
+514 VTIDLEAQDD
-524 PYPMLLDEDTTSV
+524 PNAMLLDEGKTSV
-537 KLGSS
+537 KLGSNNLTVS
-542 DLPVDFVN
+542 FVN
-550 NTEPAETA
+550 NTDTTETA

-568 QKGFTLPKTGDV
+568 QKGFTLPKTGGT
-580 GTWALTVSGIL
+580 GTWALTMGGIL
-591 LIASGVVLVVVSRRK
+591 LIAAAGGMLVVSRRK
-606 KSSK
+606 NSSR

>member
-8 LSRLTGTL
+8 LSRLTGAF
-16 AALTLVVG
+16 AALTLMVG

-32 ADGDASITITEPA
+32 ADGEASITIKEPT
-45 WSDTSK
+45 WSDSSK

-61 LVLDQVNDA
+61 LVLDQVND
-70 ETVPA
+70 TVTDPA
-75 KKLYSVTNDFD
+75 KKLYSVTTGFD

-105 TVGTGGT
+105 TVGT

-117 DGTDLSAGTTQ
+117 DGADLSAGTTR

-137 SDDNA
+137 SGDNA

-157 ILGDEGA
+157 IVGDEGA
-164 GGSDAGV
+164 GGSNAGV
-171 FYSWIEKYIEKNSD
+171 FYSWIEKYIEANN
-185 SITTPYTATAGAS
+185 ITTPHTATAGAS
-198 VGSQGSVTISGLKEG
+198 DGTQGSVTISGLDEG

-254 KQISEKDAEQWLDEL
+254 KKISEQGANDWFDEL

-278 YKLTAQVP
+278 YRLTAKVP

-294 TEFTMSDTLEKQEFD
+294 TKFTMSDTLEKQEFD
-309 PASVQIAIDNT
+309 PASVEIAINGA
-320 VATRGTGT
+320 VITRGT
-328 DSNKFYIGQTL
+328 DVSSDKFYIGQTL
-339 LATLTPVSYADEKS
+339 LATLTPVSYANEKS

-386 VNVNNAEL
+386 VNVNDAEL

-399 GSDSSLTDSTEVYT
+399 GSDSSLTDFTEVYT
-413 YGIELTKTFSDAT
+413 YGIELIKTFSDAT
-426 VSADEIGEV
+426 VSADEIDDV
-435 TFQLYRVNQ
+435 TFRLYRVNGQ
-444 QTQAEEPLYF
+444 DQEPLYF

-472 VTKDLKL
+472 VTDLKL
-479 DTSSRKLT
+479 NTTTRKLT

-500 ETDTADGYNLIDEN
+500 ETNTADGYNLIDKD

-524 PYPMLLDEDTTSV
+524 PNAMLLDENKTSV
-537 KLGSS
+537 RLGSNNLTVS
-542 DLPVDFVN
+542 FVN
-550 NTEPAETA
+550 NTDNTGTA

-568 QKGFTLPKTGDV
+568 QKGFTLPKTGDA

-591 LIASGVVLVVVSRRK
+591 LIASGVVLVVISRRK

>member
-1 MRKSNRF
+1 MRKSNRL
-8 LSRLTGTL
+8 LSRLTGML

-24 LAPAAVFA
+24 LMPATALA
-32 ADGDASITITEPA
+32 ADGGASITIIEPV

-61 LVLDQVNDA
+61 LVLDQVDDT
-70 ETVPA
+70 ETDPA
-75 KKLYSVTNDFD
+75 KKLYSVTSGFD

-105 TVGTGGT
+105 TAGADGT
-112 VYLQF
+112 VYLWF
-117 DGTDLSAGTTQ
+117 DGTDLSAGKTQ

-137 SDDNA
+137 SGDNA

-157 ILGDEGA
+157 ITGDEGV

-171 FYSWIEKYIEKNSD
+171 FYSWIEKYIERHN
-185 SITTPYTATAGAS
+185 ITTPHTATADAS
-198 VGSQGSVTISGLKEG
+198 VGSQGFVTITNLKEG

-235 TTGTTPAEMNL
+235 TTGNTPAVMYL
-246 KAEDLPFE
+246 KAENLPFE
-254 KQISEKDAEQWLDEL
+254 KKISEKDANEWFDEL

-278 YKLTAQVP
+278 YQLTAQVP

-294 TEFTMSDTLEKQEFD
+294 TKFTMSDTLEKQAFD
-309 PASVQIAIDNT
+309 PASVQIAIDG
-320 VATRGTGT
+320 AAITRGT
-328 DSNKFYIGQTL
+328 DDNSDKFYIGQTL
-339 LATLTPVSYADEKS
+339 LATLKPVSYTDEKS

-359 EPSALEAYE
+359 KPSALEAYE
-368 GETVTVTYSARLT
+368 GKTVTVTYSARLT

-386 VNVNNAEL
+386 VNANDAKL

-399 GSDSSLTDSTEVYT
+399 GSDSSLTDSTKVYT

-426 VSADEIGEV
+426 VSADEIGMV
-435 TFQLYRVNQ
+435 TFQLYRVNGQ
-444 QTQAEEPLYF
+444 DEELLYF

-463 VSDSDGTGS
+463 VSDSAGTDGN
-472 VTKDLKL
+472 VTDLKL
-479 DTSSRKLT
+479 DTNSRKLT

-500 ETDTADGYNLIDEN
+500 ETNTAGGYNQIDEDI
-514 VTIDLEAQAD
+514 TIDLEAQLGPNA
-524 PYPMLLDEDTTSV
+524 MLLDEGKTSV
-537 KLGSS
+537 KLGSF
-542 DLPVDFVN
+542 DLTVSFVN
-550 NTEPAETA
+550 NTDTTETA
-558 IASVAFELYN
+558 IASVAFELHN
-568 QKGFTLPKTGDV
+568 QKGFSLPKTGDA
-580 GTWALTVSGIL
+580 GTWALTVCGIL
-591 LIASGVVLVVVSRRK
+591 LIASGVGLVVISRRK

>member
-1 MRKSNRF
+1 MRKSNRL
-8 LSRLTGTL
+8 LSRLTGML

-32 ADGDASITITEPA
+32 ADGSASITITEPA
-45 WSDTSK
+45 WSDSSK
-51 DWAGTQANAY
+51 DWAGTEANAY
-61 LVLDQVNDA
+61 LVLDQVNDT
-70 ETVPA
+70 ETDPA
-75 KKLYSVTNDFD
+75 KKLYSVTNDFNA
-86 TFFNID
+86 FFNID
-92 TIDGNSSIDEVFG
+92 TDDNNSSIDEIFG

-112 VYLQF
+112 VYLWF

-137 SDDNA
+137 SGDNA

-157 ILGDEGA
+157 IVGDNGE
-164 GGSDAGV
+164 GGSNAGV
-171 FYSWIEKYIEKNSD
+171 FYSWIEKYIEANN
-185 SITTPYTATAGAS
+185 ITTSHTATAGTS
-198 VGSQGSVTISGLKEG
+198 VGTKGSVTITNLKEG
-213 YYAVDFKNVP
+213 YYAIDFKSVP

-235 TTGTTPAEMNL
+235 TTGNISAQMNL

-254 KQISEKDAEQWLDEL
+254 KKISEKDADQWLDEL

-278 YKLTAQVP
+278 YRLTAKVP

-294 TEFTMSDTLEKQEFD
+294 TKFTMSDTLEKQEFD
-309 PASVQIAIDNT
+309 SASVQIAING
-320 VATRGTGT
+320 AAITRGTGA

-339 LATLTPVSYADEKS
+339 LATLNPVSYADEKS
-353 SFTLTF
+353 SFTLIF

-368 GETVTVTYSARLT
+368 GKTVTVTYSARLT

-386 VNVNNAEL
+386 VNVNDAKL

-435 TFQLYRVNQ
+435 TFQLYRVNGQ
-444 QTQAEEPLYF
+444 NEELLYF

-463 VSDSDGTGS
+463 VSDSAGTGN
-472 VTKDLKL
+472 VTDLKL
-479 DTSSRKLT
+479 DTNSRKLT

-500 ETDTADGYNLIDEN
+500 ETNTANGYNLIDED

-524 PYPMLLDEDTTSV
+524 PNAMLLKEDATSV
-537 KLGSS
+537 KLGSINLTVS
-542 DLPVDFVN
+542 FVN
-550 NTEPAETA
+550 NTNTTETA

-568 QKGFTLPKTGDV
+568 QKGFSLPKTGDA
-580 GTWALTVSGIL
+580 GTWALTVNGIL

>member
-8 LSRLTGTL
+8 LSRLTGAF
-16 AALTLVVG
+16 AALTLMVG

-32 ADGDASITITEPA
+32 ADGSASITITEPT
-45 WSDTSK
+45 WSDSSK
-51 DWAGTQANAY
+51 DWAGTEANAY
-61 LVLDQVNDA
+61 LVLDQVDDT

-75 KKLYSVTNDFD
+75 KKLYSVTSDFD
-86 TFFNID
+86 AFFNID
-92 TIDGNSSIDEVFG
+92 TDANNNSIDEVFG
-105 TVGTGGT
+105 AAGAAGT
-112 VYLQF
+112 VYLWF
-117 DGTDLSAGTTQ
+117 DGNDLSAGTTR

-137 SDDNA
+137 SGDNA

-157 ILGDEGA
+157 IVGDEGA
-164 GGSDAGV
+164 GGSNAGV

-235 TTGTTPAEMNL
+235 TTGNTPAEMNL

-254 KQISEKDAEQWLDEL
+254 KKISEKDADQWFDEL

-294 TEFTMSDTLEKQEFD
+294 TKFTMSDTLEKQEFD
-309 PASVQIAIDNT
+309 PASVEIAING
-320 VATRGTGT
+320 AAIKRGTDAGS
-328 DSNKFYIGQTL
+328 DKFYIGQTL
-339 LATLTPVSYADEKS
+339 LATLTPVSYANEKS

-386 VNVNNAEL
+386 VNVNDAEL

-435 TFQLYRVNQ
+435 TFQLYRVNGQ
-444 QTQAEEPLYF
+444 DEELLYF

-463 VSDSDGTGS
+463 VSDYSGTGN
-472 VTKDLKL
+472 VTANLKL
-479 DTSSRKLT
+479 DTTSRKLT

-524 PYPMLLDEDTTSV
+524 PNAMLLDEKATSV
-537 KLGSS
+537 KLGIT
-542 DLPVDFVN
+542 DLKPSFVN
-550 NTEPAETA
+550 NTDTAETA

-568 QKGFTLPKTGDV
+568 QKGFTLPKTGDA

>member
-8 LSRLTGTL
+8 LSRFTGAF
-16 AALTLVVG
+16 AALTLIVG

-32 ADGDASITITEPA
+32 ADGDASITIKEPT
-45 WSDTSK
+45 WLDSSK

-61 LVLDQVNDA
+61 LVLDQENDK
-70 ETVPA
+70 ETDPA
-75 KKLYSVTNDFD
+75 KKLYSVTTGFD
-86 TFFNID
+86 AFFNID
-92 TIDGNSSIDEVFG
+92 TIDKNSSIDEVFG
-105 TVGTGGT
+105 TAGT

-137 SDDNA
+137 SGDNA

-171 FYSWIEKYIEKNSD
+171 FYSWIEKYIETNN
-185 SITTPYTATAGAS
+185 INTPHTATAGAS
-198 VGSQGSVTISGLKEG
+198 AGSQGTMTISDLDEG
-213 YYAVDFKNVP
+213 YYAIDFKNVP
-223 SGLSLKQGVMIA
+223 DGLSLKQGVMIA

-254 KQISEKDAEQWLDEL
+254 KKISEEDANEWFDEL

-278 YKLTAQVP
+278 YRLTAKVP

-309 PASVQIAIDNT
+309 YASVQIAIDNT

-328 DSNKFYIGQTL
+328 DENTFYIGQTL
-339 LATLTPVSYADEKS
+339 LATLNPVGYTDEKS

-386 VNVNNAEL
+386 VNVNDAEL

-399 GSDSSLTDSTEVYT
+399 GSDSSMTDSTEVYT

-426 VSADEIGEV
+426 VSVDEIAEV
-435 TFQLYRVNQ
+435 TFQLYRVNGQ
-444 QTQAEEPLYF
+444 DEELLHF
-454 TGSAGSYIL
+454 TGSAGSYTL
-463 VSDSDGTGS
+463 VSDSDGTGN
-472 VTKDLKL
+472 VTDLKL
-479 DTSSRKLT
+479 DTNNRKLT
-487 VVGLDDDETYILK
+487 VVGLDDDETYILR
-500 ETDTADGYNLIDEN
+500 ETDTADGYNLIDED

-524 PYPMLLDEDTTSV
+524 PNAMLLDKDKTSV
-537 KLGSS
+537 KLGSNKLTVS
-542 DLPVDFVN
+542 FVN
-550 NTEPAETA
+550 NTNTTETA

-568 QKGFTLPKTGDV
+568 QKGFILPKTGGT
-580 GTWALTVSGIL
+580 GTWALTMGGIL
-591 LIASGVVLVVVSRRK
+591 LIAAAGGMLVVSRRK
-606 KSSK
+606 NSSR

>member
-24 LAPAAVFA
+24 LMPATALA
-32 ADGDASITITEPA
+32 ADGEASITITEPA
-45 WSDTSK
+45 WSK
-51 DWAGTQANAY
+51 DWEGTQANAY

-92 TIDGNSSIDEVFG
+92 TIEKNSSIDEVFG
-105 TVGTGGT
+105 TAGTDGT
-112 VYLQF
+112 VYLWF
-117 DGTDLSAGTTQ
+117 DGTDLSAGKTQ

-137 SDDNA
+137 SGDDA

-157 ILGDEGA
+157 IVGDEGE
-164 GGSDAGV
+164 GGSNAGV
-171 FYSWIEKYIEKNSD
+171 FYSWIEKYIEANN
-185 SITTPYTATAGAS
+185 ITTPHTATAGAS
-198 VGSQGSVTISGLKEG
+198 VGSQGSVTISGLAEG

-235 TTGTTPAEMNL
+235 TTGNTPAVMNL
-246 KAEDLPFE
+246 KAEELPFE
-254 KQISEKDAEQWLDEL
+254 KKISEKDANEWFDEL

-309 PASVQIAIDNT
+309 PASVEIAIDGAT
-320 VATRGTGT
+320 ITRGT
-328 DSNKFYIGQTL
+328 DVNSDKFYIGQTL
-339 LATLTPVSYADEKS
+339 LATLTPVGYANGES

-386 VNVNNAEL
+386 INVNDAKLE
-394 VWSNN
+394 WNN
-399 GSDSSLTDSTEVYT
+399 NDSESVLTDSTEVYT

-444 QTQAEEPLYF
+444 QTQAEELLYF

-524 PYPMLLDEDTTSV
+524 PNAMLLDEKATSV
-537 KLGSS
+537 KLGSNNLTVS
-542 DLPVDFVN
+542 FVN
-550 NTEPAETA
+550 NTDTTGTA

-568 QKGFTLPKTGDV
+568 QKGFTLPKTGDA

>member
-8 LSRLTGTL
+8 LSRLAGML

-24 LAPAAVFA
+24 LMPATALA

-61 LVLDQVNDA
+61 LVLDQVNDT
-70 ETVPA
+70 ETDPA
-75 KKLYSVTNDFD
+75 KKLYSVTGDFD
-86 TFFNID
+86 EFFNID
-92 TIDGNSSIDEVFG
+92 TDAGNGSIDEVFG
-105 TVGTGGT
+105 TAGT

-117 DGTDLSAGTTQ
+117 DGTDLSAGKTQ

-137 SDDNA
+137 SGDNA

-157 ILGDEGA
+157 IVGDKGA

-171 FYSWIEKYIEKNSD
+171 FYSWIEKYIERNN
-185 SITTPYTATAGAS
+185 ITTPHTATAGAS
-198 VGSQGSVTISGLKEG
+198 AGSQGFVTITNLKEG

-235 TTGTTPAEMNL
+235 TTGNTPAVMYL
-246 KAEDLPFE
+246 KAENLPFE
-254 KQISEKDAEQWLDEL
+254 KKISEKDANEWFDEL

-278 YKLTAQVP
+278 YQLTAQVP

-309 PASVQIAIDNT
+309 PASVQIAIDDT
-320 VATRGTGT
+320 TITRGT
-328 DSNKFYIGQTL
+328 DDNSDKFYIGQTH
-339 LATLTPVSYADEKS
+339 LATLTTVSYADKKS

-368 GETVTVTYSARLT
+368 GKTVTVTYSARLT

-386 VNVNNAEL
+386 VNVNDAEL

-399 GSDSSLTDSTEVYT
+399 GSDSSLTDSTKVYT

-426 VSADEIGEV
+426 VSADEIDKV
-435 TFQLYRVNQ
+435 TFRLYRVNGQ
-444 QTQAEEPLYF
+444 NEELLYF

-463 VSDSDGTGS
+463 VSDYSGTGN
-472 VTKDLKL
+472 VTADLKL
-479 DTSSRKLT
+479 DTDSRKLT

-500 ETDTADGYNLIDEN
+500 ETATADGYNQIDED

-524 PYPMLLDEDTTSV
+524 PKAMLLDEYATSV
-537 KLGSS
+537 RLGSL
-542 DLPVDFVN
+542 DLTVSFVN
-550 NTEPAETA
+550 NTSTTETA
-558 IASVAFELYN
+558 IASVAFELHN
-568 QKGFTLPKTGDV
+568 QKGFSLPKTGDA
-580 GTWALTVSGIL
+580 GTWALTVCGIL
-591 LIASGVVLVVVSRRK
+591 LIASGVGLVVISRRK

>member
-8 LSRLTGTL
+8 LSRLTGML
-16 AALTLVVG
+16 ATLTLVVG
-24 LAPAAVFA
+24 LMPTTALA
-32 ADGDASITITEPA
+32 ADGEASITIKEPA

-61 LVLDQVNDA
+61 LVLDQVNDR
-70 ETVPA
+70 ETDPA
-75 KKLYSVTNDFD
+75 KKLYSVTTDFD

-92 TIDGNSSIDEVFG
+92 TDAGNSSIDEVFG
-105 TVGTGGT
+105 TAGT

-117 DGTDLSAGTTQ
+117 DGTDLSAGTNQ

-137 SDDNA
+137 SGDNA
-142 KALDKTYGEADLVSR
+142 KALDKKYGEADLVSR
-157 ILGDEGA
+157 IAGDEGV

-171 FYSWIEKYIEKNSD
+171 FYSWIEKYIERNN
-185 SITTPYTATAGAS
+185 ITTLHTATADAS
-198 VGSQGSVTISGLKEG
+198 VGSQGFVTITNLKEG
-213 YYAVDFKNVP
+213 YYAVDFKSVP

-235 TTGTTPAEMNL
+235 TTGKTPTVMNL
-246 KAEDLPFE
+246 KAENLPFE
-254 KQISEKDAEQWLDEL
+254 KQISEKDANVWFDEI

-294 TEFTMSDTLEKQEFD
+294 TKFTMNDTLEKQAFD

-328 DSNKFYIGQTL
+328 DENTFYIGQTL
-339 LATLTPVSYADEKS
+339 LATLNPVSYADEKS

-368 GETVTVTYSARLT
+368 GKTVTVTYSARLT

-386 VNVNNAEL
+386 VNVNDAEL

-426 VSADEIGEV
+426 VSADEIGKV
-435 TFQLYRVNQ
+435 TFQLYRVNGQ
-444 QTQAEEPLYF
+444 DEELLYF

-463 VSDSDGTGS
+463 VSDSNGTDN
-472 VTKDLKL
+472 VTADLKL
-479 DTSSRKLT
+479 DTTSRKLT

-524 PYPMLLDEDTTSV
+524 PNAMLLEEDATSV
-537 KLGSS
+537 KLGSINLTVS
-542 DLPVDFVN
+542 FVN
-550 NTEPAETA
+550 NTNTTETA

-568 QKGFTLPKTGDV
+568 QKGFSLPKTGDV
-580 GTWALTVSGIL
+580 GIWALTVCGIL

-606 KSSK
+606 KYSK

>member
-1 MRKSNRF
+1 MKKNNKF

-24 LAPAAVFA
+24 LVPATVLA
-32 ADGDASITITEPA
+32 ADGEASITITEPV
-45 WSDTSK
+45 WSDSSK

-61 LVLDQVNDA
+61 LVLDQVNDT
-70 ETVPA
+70 ETDPA
-75 KKLYSVTNDFD
+75 KKLYSVTTNFD

-92 TIDGNSSIDEVFG
+92 TDAGNGSIDEVFG
-105 TVGTGGT
+105 TVGTDGT

-128 PASGEYITF
+128 PASGDYITF
-137 SDDNA
+137 SGDNA

-157 ILGDEGA
+157 IVGDNGE
-164 GGSDAGV
+164 GGSNAGV
-171 FYSWIEKYIEKNSD
+171 FYSWIEKYIEKNN
-185 SITTPYTATAGAS
+185 ITTPHTATAGAS
-198 VGSQGSVTISGLKEG
+198 VGTQGSVTISGLAEG

-235 TTGTTPAEMNL
+235 TTGNTPAVMNL
-246 KAEDLPFE
+246 KAENLPFE
-254 KQISEKDAEQWLDEL
+254 KKISEKDANVWFDEL

-294 TEFTMSDTLEKQEFD
+294 TKFTMSDTLEKQEFD
-309 PASVQIAIDNT
+309 PASVQIAING
-320 VATRGTGT
+320 AAITRGTDA

-339 LATLTPVSYADEKS
+339 LATLNPVSYADEKS
-353 SFTLTF
+353 SFTLIF

-368 GETVTVTYSARLT
+368 GKTVTVTYSARLT

-386 VNVNNAEL
+386 VNVNDAEL

-399 GSDSSLTDSTEVYT
+399 GSDSSLIDSTEVYT
-413 YGIELTKTFSDAT
+413 YGIELKKTFSDAT

-435 TFQLYRVNQ
+435 TFQLYRVNGQ
-444 QTQAEEPLYF
+444 DEELLYF

-463 VSDSDGTGS
+463 VSDSAGTGN
-472 VTKDLKL
+472 VTDLKL
-479 DTSSRKLT
+479 DTNSRKLT

-500 ETDTADGYNLIDEN
+500 ETNTANGYNLIDEN
-514 VTIDLEAQAD
+514 VTIELEAQAD
-524 PYPMLLDEDTTSV
+524 PNAMLLDAGKTSV
-537 KLGSS
+537 KLGSNKLKVS
-542 DLPVDFVN
+542 FVN
-550 NTEPAETA
+550 NTDTTGPA

-568 QKGFTLPKTGDV
+568 QKGFSLPKTGDA
-580 GTWALTVSGIL
+580 GTWALTVNGIL

>member
-8 LSRLTGTL
+8 LSRLAGML

-24 LAPAAVFA
+24 LMPATAFA
-32 ADGDASITITEPA
+32 ADGEASITITEPA
-45 WSDTSK
+45 WSDNSK

-61 LVLDQVNDA
+61 LVLDQVNDR
-70 ETVPA
+70 ETDPA
-75 KKLYSVTNDFD
+75 KKLYSVTTGFD

-92 TIDGNSSIDEVFG
+92 TDAGNSSIDEVFG
-105 TVGTGGT
+105 TAGT

-137 SDDNA
+137 SGDKA

-157 ILGDEGA
+157 IVGDEGA

-171 FYSWIEKYIEKNSD
+171 FYSWIEKYIETNN
-185 SITTPYTATAGAS
+185 ITTPHTATAGSDA
-198 VGSQGSVTISGLKEG
+198 TMAISNLQEG
-213 YYAVDFKNVP
+213 YYAIDFKNIP

-235 TTGTTPAEMNL
+235 TTGDTPAVMNL
-246 KAEDLPFE
+246 KAENLPFE
-254 KQISEKDAEQWLDEL
+254 KEISEKDANVWFDEL

-294 TEFTMSDTLEKQEFD
+294 TKFTMSDTLAKQEFD
-309 PASVQIAIDNT
+309 PASVQIAINNT

-328 DSNKFYIGQTL
+328 GENTFYIGQTP
-339 LATLTPVSYADEKS
+339 LATLKPVSYADKKS

-386 VNVNNAEL
+386 VNVNDAEL

-413 YGIELTKTFSDAT
+413 YGIELTKKFSDAT
-426 VSADEIGEV
+426 VSADEIGDV
-435 TFQLYRVNQ
+435 TFRLYRVNGQ
-444 QTQAEEPLYF
+444 DEELLYF

-463 VSDSDGTGS
+463 VSDSAGTDGN
-472 VTKDLKL
+472 VADLKL
-479 DTSSRKLT
+479 DTTSRKLT

-500 ETDTADGYNLIDEN
+500 ETATADGYNQIDEN
-514 VTIDLEAQAD
+514 ITIDLEAQAD
-524 PYPMLLDEDTTSV
+524 PNAMLLEEDATSV
-537 KLGSS
+537 KLGSIELKVS
-542 DLPVDFVN
+542 FVN
-550 NTEPAETA
+550 NTNTTETA
-558 IASVAFELYN
+558 IASVAFELHN
-568 QKGFTLPKTGDV
+568 QKGFSLPKTGDA

-591 LIASGVVLVVVSRRK
+591 LIASGVGLVVISRRK

>member
-24 LAPAAVFA
+24 LVPATAFA
-32 ADGDASITITEPA
+32 ADGQASITIKEPT
-45 WSDTSK
+45 WSDSSK
-51 DWAGTQANAY
+51 DWADTQVNAY
-61 LVLDQVNDA
+61 LVLDQVDDT
-70 ETVPA
+70 ETDPA

-86 TFFNID
+86 AFFNID
-92 TIDGNSSIDEVFG
+92 KDAGNSSIDEVFG
-105 TVGTGGT
+105 TAGT

-117 DGTDLSAGTTQ
+117 DGADLSAGTTQ

-137 SDDNA
+137 SGDDA

-171 FYSWIEKYIEKNSD
+171 FYSWIEKYIEANN
-185 SITTPYTATAGAS
+185 ITTPHTAKADAS
-198 VGSQGSVTISGLKEG
+198 VGTQGSVTISGLKEG

-235 TTGTTPAEMNL
+235 TTGTTPAKMDL

-254 KQISEKDAEQWLDEL
+254 KKISEKDAEQWLDEL

-294 TEFTMSDTLEKQEFD
+294 TAFKMSDTLEKQEFD
-309 PASVQIAIDNT
+309 PASVEIAIDGVT
-320 VATRGTGT
+320 ITRGKDT

-339 LATLTPVSYADEKS
+339 LATLTPVGYANGES

-368 GETVTVTYSARLT
+368 GEKVIVTYSARLT

-386 VNVNNAEL
+386 VNVNDAEL

-426 VSADEIGEV
+426 VSADEIDDV
-435 TFQLYRVNQ
+435 TFRLYRVNGQ
-444 QTQAEEPLYF
+444 NEELLYF

-463 VSDSDGTGS
+463 MSDSDGTGS
-472 VTKDLKL
+472 VTEDLKL
-479 DTSSRKLT
+479 NTTTRKLT

-514 VTIDLEAQAD
+514 VTINLEAQAD
-524 PYPMLLDEDTTSV
+524 PNAMLLDENKTSV
-537 KLGSS
+537 KLGSNNLTVS
-542 DLPVDFVN
+542 FVN
-550 NTEPAETA
+550 NTDTTETA

-568 QKGFTLPKTGDV
+568 QKGFTLPKTGDA

>member
-1 MRKSNRF
+1 MRKSNRL
-8 LSRLTGTL
+8 LSRLTGML

-24 LAPAAVFA
+24 LMPATALA
-32 ADGDASITITEPA
+32 ADREASITITEPV

-61 LVLDQVNDA
+61 LVLDQVNDR
-70 ETVPA
+70 ETDPA
-75 KKLYSVTNDFD
+75 KKLYSVTTGFD

-92 TIDGNSSIDEVFG
+92 TDAGNSSIDEVFG
-105 TVGTGGT
+105 TAGT

-137 SDDNA
+137 SGDKA

-157 ILGDEGA
+157 ITGDAGA

-171 FYSWIEKYIEKNSD
+171 FYSWIEKYIERNN
-185 SITTPYTATAGAS
+185 ITTPHTATADAS
-198 VGSQGSVTISGLKEG
+198 VETQGSVTISGLDEG

-223 SGLSLKQGVMIA
+223 SGLSIKQGVMIA
-235 TTGTTPAEMNL
+235 TTGNTPAVMYL
-246 KAEDLPFE
+246 KAENLPFE
-254 KQISEKDAEQWLDEL
+254 KKISEKDANEWFDEL

-278 YKLTAQVP
+278 YQLTAQVP

-294 TEFTMSDTLEKQEFD
+294 TKFTMSDTLEKQEFD
-309 PASVQIAIDNT
+309 PASVEITINGAAI
-320 VATRGTGT
+320 TRGTGT
-328 DSNKFYIGQTL
+328 GENMFYIGQTL
-339 LATLTPVSYADEKS
+339 LATLNPVSYADEKS

-359 EPSALEAYE
+359 VPSALEAYE

-386 VNVNNAEL
+386 VNVNDAEL

-413 YGIELTKTFSDAT
+413 YGIELTKKFSDAT
-426 VSADEIGEV
+426 VSADEIGKV
-435 TFQLYRVNQ
+435 TFQLYRVNGQ
-444 QTQAEEPLYF
+444 DEELLYF

-463 VSDSDGTGS
+463 VSDSNGTGN
-472 VTKDLKL
+472 VTADLKL
-479 DTSSRKLT
+479 NTTSRKLT

-500 ETDTADGYNLIDEN
+500 ETATADGYNQIDEN
-514 VTIDLEAQAD
+514 ITIDLEAQAD
-524 PYPMLLDEDTTSV
+524 PNAMLLEEDATSV
-537 KLGSS
+537 KLGSI
-542 DLPVDFVN
+542 DLTVSFVN
-550 NTEPAETA
+550 NTDTTGTA

-568 QKGFTLPKTGDV
+568 QKGFSLPKTGDA

-591 LIASGVVLVVVSRRK
+591 LIASGVGLVVISRRK